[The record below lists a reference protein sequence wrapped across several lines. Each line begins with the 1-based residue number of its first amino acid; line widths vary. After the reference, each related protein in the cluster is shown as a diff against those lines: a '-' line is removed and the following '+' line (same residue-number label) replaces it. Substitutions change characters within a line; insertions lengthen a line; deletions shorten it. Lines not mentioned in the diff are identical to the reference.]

1 MPLYD
6 QERRRKEGV
15 IDVMAHDISIMV
27 AGLCVITLAAMLLP
41 DNFAMPVN
49 EEGNFWEE
57 PTRERDTDE

>member
-1 MPLYD
+1 
-6 QERRRKEGV
+6 
-15 IDVMAHDISIMV
+15 MAHDISIMV